1 MNVIFTQLPPHPMIS
16 VQCNCVCKWPWTL
29 FSRSSHPTQPKLWSM
44 STATVCSS
52 LRESYCHPTPS
63 QPIISVQCNCVCQWT
78 WTLLSLHP
86 ALHTPAHHKCAVQ
99 LWVRVSMNVII
110 AIHHPTPP
118 HPTPL
123 HDQCMQVILPCVAL
137 ESFWW
142 RKWGPLD
149 SQVMRNTVSRSAW
162 DHVQFSPHQLD
173 SCTYLFYPG
182 SAWPPSGCKVG
193 RRCLVTCRNWVRT
206 CFSCLRGP
214 IQL

>member
-1 MNVIFTQLPPHPMIS
+1 MNVVFTQLPPHSTQIMTNEHG
-16 VQCNCVCKWPWTL
+16 NCVFKFAWELLSP
-29 FSRSSHPTQPKLWSM
+29 HPIPTHNQCVVQLCVPVNM
-44 STATVCSS
+44 NVVVTPPRPT
-52 LRESYCHPTPS
+52 HPSPS
-63 QPIISVQCNCVCQWT
+63 QVRGA
-78 WTLLSLHP
+78 TLSASEHECY
-86 ALHTPAHHKCAVQ
+86 H
-99 LWVRVSMNVII
+99 RDSS
-110 AIHHPTPP
+110 P